1 MILDRLAA
9 MRGFVRI
16 VERRSF
22 SRAAADLGLSPA
34 MATLLV
40 QQLEAHLGVTLLHR
54 TTRRVSP
61 TLDGAA
67 YYERCVS
74 WLAELDDIE
83 GVFSQRRRQPRGRL
97 RVDLPGSLGRALV
110 IPALPG
116 FCQRYPDLEL
126 VISADDRPVD
136 VIGEGIDCVLRSGP
150 LLDEG
155 LATQPLGELVQVTCA
170 GPAYL
175 ARQGSPTTLAD
186 LAEHQGVYYRSQ
198 RSGRRL
204 PFEFVKDGELL
215 CPELPGRLALS
226 GADIYIGA
234 ALAGLGLVQAPLYHV
249 AADLAAGRLCE
260 VLPEQRPP
268 GLPLAAVYPL
278 ASQTSP
284 RVRAWVE
291 WLQEVFAAV
300 DPAWLRR

>member
-67 YYERCVS
+67 YYERCAS

-83 GVFSQRRRQPRGRL
+83 GGFSQRRRQPRGRL

-110 IPALPG
+110 IPALPD
-116 FCQRYPDLEL
+116 FCQRYPELEL
-126 VISADDRPVD
+126 VISADDVHRP

-155 LATQPLGELVQVTCA
+155 LAAQPLGELIQVTCA
-170 GPAYL
+170 SPSYL
-175 ARQGSPTTLAD
+175 AHQGQLDDIED
-186 LAEHQGVYYRSQ
+186 LAQHQLVHYRSQ

-204 PFEFVKDGELL
+204 PFEFLCEGELHGL
-215 CPELPGRLALS
+215 DQPGRLILS
-226 GADIYIGA
+226 GADVYVGA
-234 ALAGLGLVQAPLYHV
+234 ALAGLGLIQAPRYHV
-249 AADLAAGRLCE
+249 AAELAAGRLCE
-260 VLPEQRPP
+260 VLPGLPPP

>member
-1 MILDRLAA
+1 MDRLAA

-22 SRAAADLGLSPA
+22 TRAAADLGLSPA

-67 YYERCVS
+67 YYERCLR

-83 GVFSQRRRQPRGRL
+83 GAFSQRRRQPRGRL
-97 RVDLPGSLGRALV
+97 RVDLPSSLGRALV
-110 IPALPG
+110 IPALPD
-116 FCQRYPDLEL
+116 FCQRYPELEL

-155 LATQPLGELVQVTCA
+155 LAAQPLGELVQVTCA
-170 GPAYL
+170 SPDYL
-175 ARQGSPTTLAD
+175 ERHGQPTTLAD
-186 LAEHQGVYYRSQ
+186 LAEHQGVHYRSQ

-204 PFEFVKDGELL
+204 PFEFVQAGDVL
-215 CPELPGRLALS
+215 CPEVPGRLAFS
-226 GADIYIGA
+226 GADIYVGA
-234 ALAGLGLVQAPLYHV
+234 ALAGLGLIQAPLYHV
-249 AADLAAGRLCE
+249 AADLAAGRLSE
-260 VLPEQRPP
+260 VLPDQRPP
-268 GLPLAAVYPL
+268 SLPLAAVYPL

-291 WLQEVFAAV
+291 WLDEVFAAV

>member
-1 MILDRLAA
+1 

-67 YYERCVS
+67 YYERCVG

-83 GVFSQRRRQPRGRL
+83 GAFSQRRRQPRGRL
-97 RVDLPGSLGRALV
+97 RVDLPGALGRALV
-110 IPALPG
+110 MPALSE
-116 FCQRYPDLEL
+116 FCRRYPELEL
-126 VISADDRPVD
+126 VVSADDRPVD

-155 LATQPLGELVQVTCA
+155 LAAQALGGLVQVTCA
-170 GPAYL
+170 SPAYL
-175 ARQGSPTTLAD
+175 AHQGRPDSLAD
-186 LAEHQGVYYRSQ
+186 LAQHQLVHYRSQ

-204 PFEFVKDGELL
+204 PFEFRREGELRCL
-215 CPELPGRLALS
+215 DQPGRLTLS
-226 GADIYIGA
+226 GADVYVGA
-234 ALAGLGLVQAPLYHV
+234 ALAGLGLIQAPRYHV

-260 VLPEQRPP
+260 VLPDQPP
-268 GLPLAAVYPL
+268 PDLPLAAVYPL
-278 ASQTSP
+278 TSQTSP
-284 RVRAWVE
+284 RVRAWVA
-291 WLQEVFAAV
+291 WLEEVFASV

>member
-110 IPALPG
+110 IPALPD
-116 FCQRYPDLEL
+116 FCQRYPELEL

-155 LATQPLGELVQVTCA
+155 LAAQRLGELVQVTCA
-170 GPAYL
+170 SPSYL
-175 ARQGSPTTLAD
+175 ARQGQPDELAD
-186 LAEHQGVYYRSQ
+186 LAQHQLVHYRSQ

-204 PFEFVKDGELL
+204 SFEFL
-215 CPELPGRLALS
+215 CEGKLHGLDQPGRLTLS
-226 GADIYIGA
+226 GAEVYVGA
-234 ALAGLGLVQAPLYHV
+234 ALAGLGLIQVPRYHV

-260 VLPEQRPP
+260 VLPGLPPP

-291 WLQEVFAAV
+291 WLEEVFASV

>member
-1 MILDRLAA
+1 MDRLAT

-34 MATLLV
+34 MATLL
-40 QQLEAHLGVTLLHR
+40 HR

-67 YYERCVS
+67 YYERCVG

-83 GVFSQRRRQPRGRL
+83 GAFSQRRRQPRGRL
-97 RVDLPGSLGRALV
+97 RVDLPGALGRALV
-110 IPALPG
+110 IPALPD
-116 FCQRYPDLEL
+116 FCRRYPELEL
-126 VISADDRPVD
+126 VVSADDRPVD

-155 LATQPLGELVQVTCA
+155 VAAQALGELVQVTCA
-170 GPAYL
+170 SPDYL
-175 ARQGSPTTLAD
+175 AHQGRPDSLAD
-186 LAEHQGVYYRSQ
+186 LAQHQLVHYRSQ

-204 PFEFVKDGELL
+204 PFEFRHEGELHCL
-215 CPELPGRLALS
+215 DQPGRLTLS
-226 GADIYIGA
+226 GADVYVGA
-234 ALAGLGLVQAPLYHV
+234 ALAGLGMIQAPLYHM

-260 VLPEQRPP
+260 VLPDQPP
-268 GLPLAAVYPL
+268 PDLPLAAVYPL

-291 WLQEVFAAV
+291 WLAEVFAAV
-300 DPAWLRR
+300 EPDWLRR

>member
-1 MILDRLAA
+1 

-67 YYERCVS
+67 YYERCVG

-83 GVFSQRRRQPRGRL
+83 GAFSQRRRQPRGRL
-97 RVDLPGSLGRALV
+97 RVDLPGALGRALV
-110 IPALPG
+110 MPALPE
-116 FCQRYPDLEL
+116 FCRRYPELEL
-126 VISADDRPVD
+126 VVSADDRPVD

-155 LATQPLGELVQVTCA
+155 LAAQALGGLVQVTCA
-170 GPAYL
+170 SPAYL
-175 ARQGSPTTLAD
+175 AHQGRPDSLAD
-186 LAEHQGVYYRSQ
+186 LAQHQLVHYRSQ

-204 PFEFVKDGELL
+204 PFEFRREGELRCL
-215 CPELPGRLALS
+215 DQPGRLTLS
-226 GADIYIGA
+226 GADVYVGT
-234 ALAGLGLVQAPLYHV
+234 ALAGLGLIQAPRYHV

-260 VLPEQRPP
+260 VLPDQPP
-268 GLPLAAVYPL
+268 PDLPLAAVYPL
-278 ASQTSP
+278 TSQTSP
-284 RVRAWVE
+284 RVRAWVA
-291 WLQEVFAAV
+291 WLEEVFASV

>member
-1 MILDRLAA
+1 

-22 SRAAADLGLSPA
+22 TRAAADLGLSPA

-67 YYERCVS
+67 YYERCLR

-83 GVFSQRRRQPRGRL
+83 GAFSQRRRQPRGRL
-97 RVDLPGSLGRALV
+97 RVDLPSSLGRALV
-110 IPALPG
+110 IPALPD
-116 FCQRYPDLEL
+116 FCQRYPELEL

-155 LATQPLGELVQVTCA
+155 LAAQPLGELVQVTCA
-170 GPAYL
+170 SPDYL
-175 ARQGSPTTLAD
+175 ERHGQPTTLAD
-186 LAEHQGVYYRSQ
+186 LAEHQGVHYRSQ

-204 PFEFVKDGELL
+204 PFEFVQAGDVL
-215 CPELPGRLALS
+215 CPEVPGRLAFS
-226 GADIYIGA
+226 GADIYVGA
-234 ALAGLGLVQAPLYHV
+234 ALAGLGLIQAPLYHV
-249 AADLAAGRLCE
+249 AADLAAGRLSE
-260 VLPEQRPP
+260 VLPDQRPP
-268 GLPLAAVYPL
+268 SLPLAAVYPL

-291 WLQEVFAAV
+291 WLDEVFAAV

>member
-1 MILDRLAA
+1 MDRLAT

-34 MATLLV
+34 MATLL
-40 QQLEAHLGVTLLHR
+40 HR

-67 YYERCVS
+67 YYERCVG

-83 GVFSQRRRQPRGRL
+83 GAFSQRRRQPRGRL
-97 RVDLPGSLGRALV
+97 RVDLPGALGRALV
-110 IPALPG
+110 IPALPD
-116 FCQRYPDLEL
+116 FCRRYPELEL
-126 VISADDRPVD
+126 VVSADDRPVD

-155 LATQPLGELVQVTCA
+155 VAAQALGELVQVTCA
-170 GPAYL
+170 SPDYL
-175 ARQGSPTTLAD
+175 AHQGRPDSLAD
-186 LAEHQGVYYRSQ
+186 LAQHQLVHYRSQ

-204 PFEFVKDGELL
+204 PFEFRHEGELHCL
-215 CPELPGRLALS
+215 DQPGRLTLS
-226 GADIYIGA
+226 GADVYVGA
-234 ALAGLGLVQAPLYHV
+234 ALAGLGLIQAPRYHV

-260 VLPEQRPP
+260 VLPDQPP
-268 GLPLAAVYPL
+268 PDLPLAAVYPL

-291 WLQEVFAAV
+291 WLAEVFAAV
-300 DPAWLRR
+300 EPDWLRR

>member
-1 MILDRLAA
+1 MDRLAA

-22 SRAAADLGLSPA
+22 TRAAADLGLSPA

-40 QQLEAHLGVTLLHR
+40 QQLEAHLGMTLLHR

-67 YYERCVS
+67 YYERCVG

-83 GVFSQRRRQPRGRL
+83 AAFSQRRRQPRGRL
-97 RVDLPGSLGRALV
+97 RIDLPSSLGRVLV
-110 IPALPG
+110 MPALPD

-136 VIGEGIDCVLRSGP
+136 VIGEGIDCVLRGGP
-150 LLDEG
+150 VHDEG
-155 LATQPLGELVQVTCA
+155 LAVRALGALVQITCA
-170 GPAYL
+170 SPAYL
-175 ARQGSPTTLAD
+175 ERQGLPAGLDD
-186 LAEHQGVYYRSQ
+186 LSGHQLVHYRSL

-204 PFEFVKDGELL
+204 PFEFCQAGEIRRLE
-215 CPELPGRLALS
+215 PAGRLAVS
-226 GADIYIGA
+226 GADLYVGA
-234 ALAGLGLVQAPLYHV
+234 ALAGLGLIQAPLYHL
-249 AADLAAGRLCE
+249 AAHLAAGRLQE
-260 VLPEQRPP
+260 VLPDQRPP

-291 WLQEVFAAV
+291 WLDDVFAAV
-300 DPAWLRR
+300 DPAWLQR

>member
-1 MILDRLAA
+1 

-22 SRAAADLGLSPA
+22 TRAAADLGLSPA

-67 YYERCVS
+67 YYERCVR

-83 GVFSQRRRQPRGRL
+83 DAFSQRRRQPRGRL
-97 RVDLPGSLGRALV
+97 RVDLPSSLGRALV
-110 IPALPG
+110 MPALPE

-136 VIGEGIDCVLRSGP
+136 VVGEGIDCVLRSGP

-155 LATQPLGELVQVTCA
+155 LVAQPLGELVQVTCA
-170 GPAYL
+170 SPAYL
-175 ARQGSPTTLAD
+175 ARQGWPTTLAD
-186 LAEHQGVYYRSQ
+186 LARHQGVHYRSQ

-215 CPELPGRLALS
+215 CPELSGRLALS
-226 GADIYIGA
+226 GADIYIGG
-234 ALAGLGLVQAPLYHV
+234 ALAGLGLIQAPLYHV

-260 VLPEQRPP
+260 VLAEHRPP

-291 WLQEVFAAV
+291 WLEEVFAAV
-300 DPAWLRR
+300 DPAWLRRCC